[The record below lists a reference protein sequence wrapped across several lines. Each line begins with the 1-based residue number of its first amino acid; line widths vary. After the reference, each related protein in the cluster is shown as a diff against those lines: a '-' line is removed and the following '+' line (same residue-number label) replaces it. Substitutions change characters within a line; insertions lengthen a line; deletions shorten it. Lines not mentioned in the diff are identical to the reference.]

1 MDETLAS
8 VVLVLKNLC
17 FNIVSILTVLVALGN
32 ELKRLKLTYAWLE
45 DRRAE
50 LERAWKIS
58 LAVYLGLSVL
68 YAGLKHEPAALVLD
82 VLVIG
87 LMVYAVFWLR
97 KRGPALTADGGSTRR
112 PRGELDDE
120 ETFEPRRPLRNRRER
135 RGLAPEGDL
144 QPRRRRRREAD
155 EAYDEDQPP
164 LE

>member
-32 ELKRLKLTYAWLE
+32 ELKRLRLTYSWLE

-58 LAVYLGLSVL
+58 LGVYLALSVL

-82 VLVIG
+82 VIVVG
-87 LMVYAVFWLR
+87 LMVYAVYWLR
-97 KRGPALTADGGSTRR
+97 KRGPVLTEADGPRR
-112 PRGELDDE
+112 PRHELDDE
-120 ETFEPRRPLRNRRER
+120 ESFAPRRPLRNRRER
-135 RGLAPEGDL
+135 RGLEPEGDL
-144 QPRRRRRREAD
+144 QPRRRRRGPDDD
-155 EAYDEDQPP
+155 EYDQPP
-164 LE
+164 IE